1 MLYNKLNL
9 IDVASSIQKLRTIH
23 VRDENEKL
31 VLLLGKNKIQR
42 DIAKPFYRKL
52 FTPYFTAAVY
62 IQKK

>member
-9 IDVASSIQKLRTIH
+9 TDVASNIQKLKTIH

-52 FTPYFTAAVY
+52 FSTYVTTTVY
-62 IQKK
+62 VQKK